1 MERRGILKRG
11 MENVS
16 GTFFER
22 RSECGDR
29 RCAENALRNFP
40 DFSSVKIPEVFLRN
54 FSKNVLPRVRSM
66 RQKRTRRCAFPR
78 KIFRPSERGLRADCN
93 FPIYGPAP
101 SGRSRRTP
109 TWTGTRTKAPL
120 PQISA
125 LSQSLRGRG
134 CLRNSRNLSFCII
147 DYSDVE

>member
-22 RSECGDR
+22 HRNAATEDAPKMPSEIFRIFARKNTG
-29 RCAENALRNFP
+29 
-40 DFSSVKIPEVFLRN
+40 SFLRN
-54 FSKNVLPRVRSM
+54 FSKKCPLPRSVDATKAHPQM
-66 RQKRTRRCAFPR
+66 RFSR

-120 PQISA
+120 PRISA

-134 CLRNSRNLSFCII
+134 CLRNSRNLSFL
-147 DYSDVE
+147 YNRLL